1 MRAKGVVNRKLTRN
15 RKTADAIGRAGASV
29 FGAPPKVEAK
39 TETYRKR
46 AQEERENVER
56 WTPAPKVDP
65 APPAREVIE
74 THIPEPVVVAPR
86 IDVDWAAEVANAR
99 DDAGSEEACRR
110 SVATSDGDLGVS
122 KHQQR
127 RHRLTRAYASR
138 PSRRP
143 SDARALPANT
153 LSLGNDPVVRR
164 DPYTQQ
170 DLPSSTLA
178 EPEFNW
184 ETRYGL
190 HEEEP
195 NWAQALRSVLDK
207 AREPRSLRHL
217 RSVFLPEKGLSSG
230 GCSVYTMPLHIRVEG
245 AVDDQPSLQSS
256 SSPLRE
262 PEPARAASPSSLAT
276 QPREA
281 IKLPDL
287 PSPGGTAE
295 GPPMQRPRTP
305 ASALAVER
313 ARARQTFRGKPERQ
327 KREPRT
333 ALHTPK
339 AKKPSHRMWD
349 CDDPRFCEGS
359 RQPDWALRLPSA
371 GTMDACFLDAG
382 VGLLEA
388 SSTMARP
395 ATAARALSDFE
406 RLPVPDDNG
415 FFPASPQ
422 SRGSPMSRGSRRFPS
437 PGQSLQARQF
447 FPPAATL
454 G

>member
-1 MRAKGVVNRKLTRN
+1 
-15 RKTADAIGRAGASV
+15 
-29 FGAPPKVEAK
+29 
-39 TETYRKR
+39 
-46 AQEERENVER
+46 
-56 WTPAPKVDP
+56 
-65 APPAREVIE
+65 
-74 THIPEPVVVAPR
+74 
-86 IDVDWAAEVANAR
+86 
-99 DDAGSEEACRR
+99 
-110 SVATSDGDLGVS
+110 
-122 KHQQR
+122 
-127 RHRLTRAYASR
+127 
-138 PSRRP
+138 
-143 SDARALPANT
+143 
-153 LSLGNDPVVRR
+153 
-164 DPYTQQ
+164 
-170 DLPSSTLA
+170 
-178 EPEFNW
+178 
-184 ETRYGL
+184 
-190 HEEEP
+190 
-195 NWAQALRSVLDK
+195 
-207 AREPRSLRHL
+207 
-217 RSVFLPEKGLSSG
+217 
-230 GCSVYTMPLHIRVEG
+230 MPLHIRVEG

-339 AKKPSHRMWD
+339 AKKPSHRMWSS
-349 CDDPRFCEGS
+349 DDPRFCEGS

-371 GTMDACFLDAG
+371 GTMDACFLDASI
-382 VGLLEA
+382 GLLEA

-406 RLPVPDDNG
+406 KLPVPDDNG

-447 FPPAATL
+447 FPPAAI

>member
-1 MRAKGVVNRKLTRN
+1 M
-15 RKTADAIGRAGASV
+15 
-29 FGAPPKVEAK
+29 
-39 TETYRKR
+39 
-46 AQEERENVER
+46 
-56 WTPAPKVDP
+56 
-65 APPAREVIE
+65 
-74 THIPEPVVVAPR
+74 
-86 IDVDWAAEVANAR
+86 
-99 DDAGSEEACRR
+99 
-110 SVATSDGDLGVS
+110 
-122 KHQQR
+122 
-127 RHRLTRAYASR
+127 
-138 PSRRP
+138 
-143 SDARALPANT
+143 
-153 LSLGNDPVVRR
+153 
-164 DPYTQQ
+164 
-170 DLPSSTLA
+170 
-178 EPEFNW
+178 
-184 ETRYGL
+184 
-190 HEEEP
+190 
-195 NWAQALRSVLDK
+195 DK

-230 GCSVYTMPLHIRVEG
+230 GCSVYTMPLHIRLEG

-262 PEPARAASPSSLAT
+262 PEPTRAASPSSLAT

-339 AKKPSHRMWD
+339 AKKPSHRMWS
-349 CDDPRFCEGS
+349 CDDPRFCEGT

-371 GTMDACFLDAG
+371 GTMDACFLDASI
-382 VGLLEA
+382 GLLEA
-388 SSTMARP
+388 SSTIARP

-422 SRGSPMSRGSRRFPS
+422 SGARRCPWARAAFRRPARAA
-437 PGQSLQARQF
+437 QARRS
-447 FPPAATL
+447 FPPARAGLLLLSGFRML
-454 G
+454 GAHHVGDALVLDIHRARLARRRHFPFGALVEPRRTRPQSQLGLALLAPVLRKVLHARASYMSAHADHVAHESTGRERDGGPPVVRN

>member
-1 MRAKGVVNRKLTRN
+1 
-15 RKTADAIGRAGASV
+15 
-29 FGAPPKVEAK
+29 
-39 TETYRKR
+39 
-46 AQEERENVER
+46 
-56 WTPAPKVDP
+56 
-65 APPAREVIE
+65 
-74 THIPEPVVVAPR
+74 
-86 IDVDWAAEVANAR
+86 
-99 DDAGSEEACRR
+99 
-110 SVATSDGDLGVS
+110 
-122 KHQQR
+122 
-127 RHRLTRAYASR
+127 
-138 PSRRP
+138 
-143 SDARALPANT
+143 
-153 LSLGNDPVVRR
+153 
-164 DPYTQQ
+164 
-170 DLPSSTLA
+170 
-178 EPEFNW
+178 
-184 ETRYGL
+184 
-190 HEEEP
+190 
-195 NWAQALRSVLDK
+195 
-207 AREPRSLRHL
+207 
-217 RSVFLPEKGLSSG
+217 
-230 GCSVYTMPLHIRVEG
+230 MPLHIRVEG

-262 PEPARAASPSSLAT
+262 PEPTRAASPSSLAT
-276 QPREA
+276 QPT

-327 KREPRT
+327 KREPRK

-371 GTMDACFLDAG
+371 GRMDACFLDASI
-382 VGLLEA
+382 GLLEA
-388 SSTMARP
+388 SSVVRP

-447 FPPAATL
+447 FPPAAI